1 MTQLST
7 APAGSCET
15 AAASANFP
23 MLESARTCAEPA
35 KPSSYFTLDAKKKKW
50 FKVLRAVQYN
60 IRGRVIYRLF
70 SHARVA
76 C

>member
-1 MTQLST
+1 MT
-7 APAGSCET
+7 AFNGAGGFLRNS
-15 AAASANFP
+15 SGVRKFP
-23 MLESARTCAEPA
+23 HAGKRTHVPNRLN
-35 KPSSYFTLDAKKKKW
+35 PPKKKKW